1 MRLDTLTVAVA
12 IFVLGL
18 LLSSLSLSD
27 VFGSQQPEA
36 PAPHQQG
43 FAIESD

>member
-1 MRLDTLTVAVA
+1 MRLDTLTVAIV

-27 VFGSQQPEA
+27 VFGGSETTA

-43 FAIESD
+43 FTLEAD